1 MTEQRL
7 QLRWRPFRFVL
18 PRPLITAHGA
28 LNEKRGWLLRL
39 EASDGGIGW
48 GEAAALQW
56 RPAPA
61 APGMANPAAAA
72 TGTAAGSSLPAPATV
87 GVAGR
92 SSGLPLPP
100 AAAGSRAACG
110 QHHAALDP
118 IATALAALGPSCERR
133 NLEALLPDLPGPLAF
148 ALGLALAE
156 LDGLGG
162 PGQPWLAAPA
172 SAQLLPAA
180 AAMPAALQALLVTE
194 ADRVRSAPAAASGPA
209 IAAPVPLTVKWKV
222 AAADDPC
229 ERALLEWLLQQLP
242 ARARLRLDANA
253 GWDRATAAAWAG
265 RLAAEPRLEWLEQP
279 LAAADGEGLLA
290 LAQSVPV
297 ALDESLHHP
306 DGSRRD
312 DPAGTAGWP
321 VQLPAW
327 PGWLVRRPA
336 LEGDPRPLLAQLRQG
351 RPRLMLS
358 TALET
363 GIGMRLLAHL
373 AALQQRGPT
382 PTAPGLAPGWRPSG
396 GLFATDPLQVWR
408 AAALPA

>member
-18 PRPLITAHGA
+18 PRPLITAHGVLA
-28 LNEKRGWLLRL
+28 EKRGWLLRL

-56 RPAPA
+56 QPAPTG
-61 APGMANPAAAA
+61 PGRANPATAAA
-72 TGTAAGSSLPAPATV
+72 GAAAGSSPPATAGA
-87 GVAGR
+87 GVPKCR
-92 SSGLPLPP
+92 TGLPLPP
-100 AAAGSRAACG
+100 ATVRPRQVARRRDPIV
-110 QHHAALDP
+110 DP
-118 IATALAALGPSCERR
+118 IATAVAELGPSCGRR
-133 NLEALLPDLPGPLAF
+133 SLEALLPRLPGPLAF

-162 PGQPWLAAPA
+162 PMQPWLAAPA

-180 AAMPAALQALLVTE
+180 EAMPAALEAILLAE
-194 ADRVRSAPAAASGPA
+194 ADRTGRAAAAGPA
-209 IAAPVPLTVKWKV
+209 GTAPLPLSVKWKV
-222 AAADDPC
+222 AATDDQR
-229 ERALLEWLLQQLP
+229 ERALLEWLLWRLP
-242 ARARLRLDANA
+242 AQARLRLDANG

-279 LAAADGEGLLA
+279 LAAEDGEGLLT
-290 LAQSVPV
+290 LARSVPV
-297 ALDESLHHP
+297 ALDESLHQP

-312 DPAGTAGWP
+312 DPTGTRGWP
-321 VQLPAW
+321 AQLPAW

-336 LEGDPRPLLAQLRQG
+336 LEGDPRPLLAQLQQG

-396 GLFATDPLQVWR
+396 GLFATDPLLVWR
-408 AAALPA
+408 AAAMPT